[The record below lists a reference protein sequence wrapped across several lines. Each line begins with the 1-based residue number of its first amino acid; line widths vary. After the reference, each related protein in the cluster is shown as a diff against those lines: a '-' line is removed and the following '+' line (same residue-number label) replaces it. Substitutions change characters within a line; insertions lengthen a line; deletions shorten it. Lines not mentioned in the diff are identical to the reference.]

1 VTSTTP
7 ALVAEYRYNGLGF
20 RMLARRHHDQ
30 RPPPRPPTVG
40 PDRTVNGDDPWY
52 FFCYDERWR
61 IVATFRGSD
70 GDAKEVSVTHAAGW
84 AGGSSYLVSVILRR
98 GRTPRRGDA
107 AAGGAGRTLLMTC
120 GAAEFDRSRD
130 GLYRRDWWPRG
141 PRLARPDSS
150 LTEVALYAPE
160 AHGGGQGD
168 G

>member
-70 GDAKEVSVTHAAGW
+70 ADPKEAFVRHAAGLDGR
-84 AGGSSYLVSVILRR
+84 GGCFYEDLGAVGLVGLRAPVSPQVP
-98 GRTPRRGDA
+98 GLGVG
-107 AAGGAGRTLLMTC
+107 AAGGC
-120 GAAEFDRSRD
+120 GGLGRD
-130 GLYRRDWWPRG
+130 GGRG
-141 PRLARPDSS
+141 VGAGSIAGAIGSIVERAGHRSLARS
-150 LTEVALYAPE
+150 APF
-160 AHGGGQGD
+160 
-168 G
+168 